1 VETQWDVDGG
11 GWMAIGIGIGIEIGG
26 LVGV

>member
-11 GWMAIGIGIGIEIGG
+11 GWMAIGIGIEIGG